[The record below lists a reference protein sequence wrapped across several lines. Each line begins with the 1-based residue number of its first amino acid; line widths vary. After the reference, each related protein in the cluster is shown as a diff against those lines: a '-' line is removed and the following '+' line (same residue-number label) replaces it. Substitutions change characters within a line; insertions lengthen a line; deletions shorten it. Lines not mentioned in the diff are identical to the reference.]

1 LLKYI
6 EEFGKYVAI
15 TGFRSAK
22 IRDVEEFF
30 KIIRREKP
38 SNVEIQFFDAELV
51 ATWQHLYFAVLNALT
66 AFKNKRN
73 ISKSLTMEIMIY
85 ASAQHQIRKAM
96 ELLGVKLTTSKI
108 AVLIIGEKPED
119 VKSALSVVSK
129 LVNAQKD
136 EKVLDMPREKA
147 KIIQNTFMISDL
159 ELKTVM
165 KGNNLEKTLTDLVIE
180 RMALLAIQR

>member
-1 LLKYI
+1 MLKHI

-15 TGFRSAK
+15 TGFRNAK

-129 LVNAQKD
+129 LVNAQQD
-136 EKVLDMPREKA
+136 DKVLEMPREKA
-147 KIIQNTFMISDL
+147 KTIQNTFGISDL

>member
-1 LLKYI
+1 MLKYI

-15 TGFRSAK
+15 TGFRNAK

-66 AFKNKRN
+66 AFKNEGN

-85 ASAQHQIRKAM
+85 TSAQHQIRKAM

-108 AVLIIGEKPED
+108 AVLIIGEKPDD

-129 LVNAQKD
+129 LVNAQQD
-136 EKVLDMPREKA
+136 DKVLDMPREKA
-147 KIIQNTFMISDL
+147 KIIQNTFGISDL

-165 KGNNLEKTLTDLVIE
+165 KENNLERTLTDLVIE

>member
-6 EEFGKYVAI
+6 EEFGKHVSI
-15 TGFRSAK
+15 TGLGNAK
-22 IRDVEEFF
+22 IKNVEEFL
-30 KIIRREKP
+30 KIIRKEKP
-38 SNVEIQFFDAELV
+38 ANVEIQFFDAELV

-85 ASAQHQIRKAM
+85 ASAQHQIRKAT
-96 ELLGVKLTTSKI
+96 ELMGIKPATSNI
-108 AVLIIGEKPED
+108 AVLMIAEKAED
-119 VKSALSVVSK
+119 MKSALSTVFKHVK
-129 LVNAQKD
+129 AQKYD
-136 EKVLDMPREKA
+136 EVLEMSSEKE
-147 KIIQNTFMISDL
+147 KIIQNTFGISDL

-165 KGNNLEKTLTDLVIE
+165 KRNSLEKTLVDLVIE

>member
-1 LLKYI
+1 MLKHI
-6 EEFGKYVAI
+6 EEFGKYVAM
-15 TGFRSAK
+15 TGFRNVK